1 MNVSTATTAAP
12 TAAARLHASPIVEES
27 IDRAID
33 EMRKVQAGLSAVRPA
48 LSGELAA
55 AYRDLLA
62 RASEVRGKSKLF
74 FDYHGSGLGN
84 GPFVELADGSV
95 KLDLICGIGPMFFG
109 HSDPELTR
117 IVMRAAMSDVI
128 LQGNLQMNEDST
140 HFSQLL
146 VDEAARC
153 SRLAHVFLTNSGCM
167 ANESALKICY
177 QKHAPAS
184 RVIAFENCFA
194 GRSVTMS
201 QIGDNA
207 GNRVGIPLSTLVDY
221 LPFYDAERG
230 EASTRETLNQLETLI
245 ERYPGQHACF
255 IFELVQGEG
264 GFNPAPR
271 EFFVALMERC
281 RKAGIAVWIDEVQ
294 TFGRTGEMFAFDLL
308 KLGEYVDVCTIGK
321 LSQVCACLYSKEY
334 NPRPGL
340 LSGTFIGSTVAI
352 QAGLYILNRLR
363 KGKYFGS
370 GGAIAHHHK
379 RFVAGV
385 EDIASRRPEWF
396 GPILDKH
403 GREMKHLRVV
413 GGLGGM
419 MRFTPF
425 GGRKEPVNAFM
436 YNLYD
441 EGVLSFYC
449 GHGPHH
455 IRFLPPLG
463 VMKLEH
469 WDAAFEIVERA
480 LERTAEEMGRKE
492 AQKVRK

>member
-1 MNVSTATTAAP
+1 MNASTTSVKSATR
-12 TAAARLHASPIVEES
+12 AAALHASPIVEDA
-27 IDRAID
+27 IDRAVD
-33 EMRKVQAGLSAVRPA
+33 ELRKAQSGITAVRPA
-48 LSGELAA
+48 LDDTVAA
-55 AYRDLLA
+55 RYRELLA
-62 RASEVRGKSKLF
+62 EASEVRGKGKLF

-95 KLDLICGIGPMFFG
+95 KMDLICGIGPMFFG

-117 IVMRAAMSDVI
+117 ITMRAAMSDIV

-140 HFSQLL
+140 ELSRLL
-146 VDEAARC
+146 VDEASRC

-184 RVIAFENCFA
+184 RVIAFENCFT

-221 LPFYDAERG
+221 LPFYDGERG
-230 EASTRETLNQLETLI
+230 SESTCEILGRLDQLI

-271 EFFVALMERC
+271 DFFVALMERC
-281 RKAGIAVWIDEVQ
+281 RKAGIAVWVDEVQ
-294 TFGRTGEMFAFDLL
+294 TFGRTGQMFAFDLL

-321 LSQVCACLYSKEY
+321 LSQVCACLYTKDY
-334 NPRPGL
+334 NPKPGL

-352 QAGLYILNRLR
+352 QAGLYMLNTLR
-363 KGKYFGS
+363 QGEYYGPD
-370 GGAIAHHHK
+370 GIIARHHQ

-385 EDIASRRPEWF
+385 EDLASRHPEWF
-396 GPILDKH
+396 GPILSPTGKPLE
-403 GREMKHLRVV
+403 RTRLA

-425 GGRKEPVNAFM
+425 GGRKEIVNKFM

-449 GHGPHH
+449 GHGPYH

-463 VMKLEH
+463 VMKLNH
-469 WDAAFEIVERA
+469 WDDAFEVVERA
-480 LERTAEEMGRKE
+480 LARTAAE
-492 AQKVRK
+492 AKA

>member
-1 MNVSTATTAAP
+1 MNASTTTAAP
-12 TAAARLHASPIVEES
+12 ATKSAQLHASPIVEQA

-33 EMRKVQAGLSAVRPA
+33 EMRKVQAGINAVRPA
-48 LSGELAA
+48 LNEELAA
-55 AYRDLLA
+55 RYRELLA
-62 RASEVRGKSKLF
+62 QASEVRGKSKLF

-95 KLDLICGIGPMFFG
+95 KMDLICGIGPMFFG
-109 HSDPELTR
+109 HSNPELTR
-117 IVMRAAMSDVI
+117 ITMRAAMSDII

-140 HFSQLL
+140 DLSNLL
-146 VDEAARC
+146 VEEA
-153 SRLAHVFLTNSGCM
+153 SRSSKLAHVFLTNSGCM
-167 ANESALKICY
+167 ANESAIKICY

-184 RVIAFENCFA
+184 RVIAFENCFM

-207 GNRVGIPLSTLVDY
+207 GNRAGIPLSTLVDY

-230 EASTRETLNQLETLI
+230 AESTCEILGQLDKLI
-245 ERYPGQHACF
+245 ARYPGQHACF

-281 RKAGIAVWIDEVQ
+281 KKAGIAVWCDEVQ
-294 TFGRTGEMFAFDLL
+294 TFGRTGAMFAFDLL

-321 LSQVCACLYSKEY
+321 LSQVCACLYSKDY
-334 NPRPGL
+334 NPKPGL
-340 LSGTFIGSTVAI
+340 LSGTFVGSTVAI
-352 QAGLYILNRLR
+352 QAGHYMLDTLR
-363 KGKYFGS
+363 RGKYYGS
-370 GGAIAHHHK
+370 DGAIAHHHK
-379 RFVAGV
+379 RFVAGI
-385 EDIASRRPEWF
+385 EDIASRHPEWF
-396 GPILDKH
+396 GSILDH
-403 GREMKHLRVV
+403 NGSEMKRIKVA

-425 GGRKEPVNAFM
+425 GGRKEPVNKFM
-436 YNLYD
+436 FNLYD

-449 GHGPHH
+449 GHGPFH

-463 VMKLEH
+463 VMKLEQ
-469 WDAAFEIVERA
+469 WDAAFEVVERA
-480 LERTAEEMGRKE
+480 LARTAKEMK
-492 AQKVRK
+492 A

>member
-1 MNVSTATTAAP
+1 MNASTTTAAP
-12 TAAARLHASPIVEES
+12 ATKSAQLHASPIVEQA

-33 EMRKVQAGLSAVRPA
+33 EMRKVQAGINAVRPA
-48 LSGELAA
+48 LNEELAA
-55 AYRDLLA
+55 RYRELLA
-62 RASEVRGKSKLF
+62 QASEVRGKSKLF

-95 KLDLICGIGPMFFG
+95 KMDLICGIGPMFFG
-109 HSDPELTR
+109 HSNPELTR
-117 IVMRAAMSDVI
+117 ITMRAAMSDII

-140 HFSQLL
+140 DLSNLL
-146 VDEAARC
+146 VEEA
-153 SRLAHVFLTNSGCM
+153 SRSSKLAHVFLTNSGCM
-167 ANESALKICY
+167 ANESAIKICY

-184 RVIAFENCFA
+184 RVIAFENCFM

-207 GNRVGIPLSTLVDY
+207 GNRAGIPLSTLVDY

-230 EASTRETLNQLETLI
+230 AESTCEILGQLDKLI
-245 ERYPGQHACF
+245 ARYPGQHACF

-281 RKAGIAVWIDEVQ
+281 KKAGIAVWCDEVQ
-294 TFGRTGEMFAFDLL
+294 TFGRTGAMFAFDLL

-321 LSQVCACLYSKEY
+321 LSQVCACLYSKDY
-334 NPRPGL
+334 NPKPGL
-340 LSGTFIGSTVAI
+340 LSGTFVGSTVAI
-352 QAGLYILNRLR
+352 QAGHYMLDTLR
-363 KGKYFGS
+363 RGKYYGS
-370 GGAIAHHHK
+370 DGAIAHHHK
-379 RFVAGV
+379 RFVAGI
-385 EDIASRRPEWF
+385 EDIASRHPEWF
-396 GPILDKH
+396 GPILDH
-403 GREMKHLRVV
+403 NGSEMKRIKVA

-425 GGRKEPVNAFM
+425 GGRKEPVNKFM
-436 YNLYD
+436 FNLYD

-449 GHGPHH
+449 GHGPFH

-463 VMKLEH
+463 VMKLEQ
-469 WDAAFEIVERA
+469 WDAAFEVVERA
-480 LERTAEEMGRKE
+480 LARTAKEMK
-492 AQKVRK
+492 A

>member
-1 MNVSTATTAAP
+1 MNANAPANTSAAAP
-12 TAAARLHASPIVEES
+12 ATKAAQLHASPLVEQA
-27 IDRAID
+27 IDRAVD
-33 EMRKVQAGLSAVRPA
+33 EMRKVQAGLNAVRPA
-48 LSGELAA
+48 LNEAMAA
-55 AYRDLLA
+55 RYRELLA
-62 RASEVRGKSKLF
+62 QASAVRGKGKLF

-95 KLDLICGIGPMFFG
+95 KMDLICGIGPMFFG
-109 HSDPELTR
+109 HSHPDVTR
-117 IVMRAAMSDVI
+117 IAMRAAMSDMI

-140 HFSQLL
+140 ALSNLL
-146 VDEAARC
+146 VQEASRC

-167 ANESALKICY
+167 ANESAIKICY

-184 RVIAFENCFA
+184 RVIAFENCFT

-221 LPFYDAERG
+221 LPFFDAQRG
-230 EASTRETLNQLETLI
+230 AESTRDTLALLDRII

-281 RKAGIAVWIDEVQ
+281 RKAGIAVWTDEVQ

-321 LSQVCACLYSKEY
+321 LSQVCACLYTKDY
-334 NPRPGL
+334 NPKPGL

-352 QAGLYILNRLR
+352 QTGHYMLSLLCQ
-363 KGKYFGS
+363 GKYYGPD
-370 GGAIAHHHK
+370 GAIAHHHK

-385 EDIASRRPEWF
+385 EDIATRHPEWF
-396 GPILDKH
+396 GAILDHH
-403 GREMKHLRVV
+403 GNEMRHMKVA

-425 GGRKEPVNAFM
+425 GGRKEPVNKFM
-436 YNLYD
+436 FDLYD

-463 VMKLEH
+463 VMKLEQ
-469 WDAAFEIVERA
+469 WDAAFEVVERA
-480 LERTAEEMGRKE
+480 LARTAKEMK
-492 AQKVRK
+492 A